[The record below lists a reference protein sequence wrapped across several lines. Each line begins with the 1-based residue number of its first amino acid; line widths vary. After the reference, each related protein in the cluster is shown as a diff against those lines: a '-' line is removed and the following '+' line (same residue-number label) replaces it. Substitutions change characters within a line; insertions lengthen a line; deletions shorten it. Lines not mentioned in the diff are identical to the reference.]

1 VKSDLGKS
9 VHHIIGV
16 SVEVERFA
24 VAHIV
29 QLAVSSFPII
39 DRIEEVID
47 LFDASFEKVS
57 IVFAECLVTDFEVL
71 FHRFYIAFLD
81 WFRQQLFLHR
91 FLVDSFHLLCVSFKG
106 SDSPCRGI
114 LKLLA
119 SLVEVCDELFVFT

>member
-1 VKSDLGKS
+1 M
-9 VHHIIGV
+9 

-39 DRIEEVID
+39 DTIEEVID

-71 FHRFYIAFLD
+71 FHGLSMSFWLCFVNYYFCIASWWML
-81 WFRQQLFLHR
+81 
-91 FLVDSFHLLCVSFKG
+91 ST
-106 SDSPCRGI
+106 
-114 LKLLA
+114 LLA
-119 SLVEVCDELFVFT
+119 